1 MAWLS
6 SARVEE
12 LPLPQTPPGSSARLP
27 ELRLPPWP
35 CRESS
40 NAGCVGTTAGRFRI
54 THPFHPLRGAE
65 YELVTRKLTWG
76 EDRVFYYD
84 PDGKL
89 KSLLTN
95 VTDVVSIDAF
105 DRISAGRSAF
115 RVDDL
120 LELRRLFDK
129 RKSPGKAH
137 RMCKVNIA
145 AYDRRILP
153 HRSGGRAR
161 LA

>member
-1 MAWLS
+1 
-6 SARVEE
+6 V
-12 LPLPQTPPGSSARLP
+12 GS
-27 ELRLPPWP
+27 
-35 CRESS
+35 
-40 NAGCVGTTAGRFRI
+40 TAGRFRI

-76 EDRVFYYD
+76 EDRVFYYA
-84 PDGKL
+84 PSGKL

-95 VTDVVSIDAF
+95 VTDVVSTDAF

-129 RKSPGKAH
+129 RKQSGKGAQD
-137 RMCKVNIA
+137 V
-145 AYDRRILP
+145 
-153 HRSGGRAR
+153 
-161 LA
+161 